1 MGRILPASLAGL
13 VILSLGACER
23 REAAQPSIPP
33 PSKLAADASDT
44 GLLAA
49 AEPFRALARAAFTAR
64 RPLLDR
70 DVARAVAIA
79 QHVKPA
85 LPPDAQRELRT
96 QLDAIAAAQR
106 IDNREG
112 IASASV
118 EIYRLF
124 VSHAPATLVPSEVNL
139 LRYAGLRYEA
149 DLNARPLSWDDMV
162 EAADFG
168 QRTWA
173 ALQGRVSDIALRQRM
188 TKALADQADAAR
200 RRDPALGVDAN
211 RRVFEH
217 ASLLEAHLAATRD

>member
-1 MGRILPASLAGL
+1 MGHILLAGLAGL
-13 VILSLGACER
+13 VVLSLGACER

-33 PSKLAADASDT
+33 PAKLAADASDA

-49 AEPFRALARAAFTAR
+49 AGPFRTLAGAAFTAR
-64 RPLLDR
+64 LPLLDR
-70 DVARAVAIA
+70 AIARAVAIA
-79 QHVKPA
+79 QHVKPG
-85 LPPDAQRELRT
+85 LPPDAQRELKT
-96 QLDAIAAAQR
+96 QLDAIAAAR
-106 IDNREG
+106 RLENRAE
-112 IASASV
+112 IAWASV

-124 VSHAPATLVPSEVNL
+124 VSHAPPSVVPREVNL